1 MPRAAQSGGQK
12 QKWRN
17 LAMFGPAAS
26 NDISPEEW
34 RILRAHCE
42 WSARYAML
50 WVIVTVII
58 FGGIFIMLDI
68 VGAGE
73 RVEVPS
79 LILLLASRHNDGQR
93 HLASGGGAG
102 GPGPKACYTTKGP
115 SPHPD

>member
-1 MPRAAQSGGQK
+1 
-12 QKWRN
+12 
-17 LAMFGPAAS
+17 MFGRAAS
-26 NDISPEEW
+26 NEISPEEW

-42 WSARYAML
+42 WSARYAEL

-79 LILLLASRHNDGQR
+79 LILLLAITTVNAIWRAAGV
-93 HLASGGGAG
+93 LAARIEMLM
-102 GPGPKACYTTKGP
+102 TKR
-115 SPHPD
+115 SA

>member
-1 MPRAAQSGGQK
+1 
-12 QKWRN
+12 
-17 LAMFGPAAS
+17 MFGPAAS

-79 LILLLASRHNDGQR
+79 LILLLAITTVNAIWRAAGV
-93 HLASGGGAG
+93 LAARIEMLM
-102 GPGPKACYTTKGP
+102 TKR
-115 SPHPD
+115 SA

>member
-1 MPRAAQSGGQK
+1 
-12 QKWRN
+12 
-17 LAMFGPAAS
+17 MFGPAAS

-73 RVEVPS
+73 RLEVPS
-79 LILLLASRHNDGQR
+79 LILLLAITTVNAIWRAAGV
-93 HLASGGGAG
+93 LAARVEMLMTKRSG
-102 GPGPKACYTTKGP
+102 
-115 SPHPD
+115 

>member
-1 MPRAAQSGGQK
+1 
-12 QKWRN
+12 
-17 LAMFGPAAS
+17 MFGPAAS

-50 WVIVTVII
+50 WIIVTVII

-73 RVEVPS
+73 RLEVPS
-79 LILLLASRHNDGQR
+79 LILLLAITTVNAIWRAAGV
-93 HLASGGGAG
+93 LAARIEMLM
-102 GPGPKACYTTKGP
+102 TKR
-115 SPHPD
+115 SA

>member
-1 MPRAAQSGGQK
+1 
-12 QKWRN
+12 
-17 LAMFGPAAS
+17 MFGPAAS

-50 WVIVTVII
+50 WIIVTVII

-79 LILLLASRHNDGQR
+79 LILLLAITTVNAIWRAAGV
-93 HLASGGGAG
+93 LAARIEMLM
-102 GPGPKACYTTKGP
+102 TKR
-115 SPHPD
+115 SA